1 MIRENHLS
9 PDAIARIKQTSGV
22 TDEDLARVGDGT
34 YGSRKTVVSRGE
46 MPRTIQGPL
55 LARAQNADVRAVGVY
70 QGSDIGRSGAGART
84 GTVNVI
90 VRPAPRPIVLV
101 LSSYEPVRWVIT
113 LQDGA
118 KLAAVVQ
125 SSYSPSEVL
134 GAGGAP
140 ITNIGQRYAYK
151 RGSPEFTAL
160 DEDVAKWTGKRI
172 GGFQG
177 AYTGKMFILGL

>member
-1 MIRENHLS
+1 M
-9 PDAIARIKQTSGV
+9 AV
-22 TDEDLARVGDGT
+22 
-34 YGSRKTVVSRGE
+34 
-46 MPRTIQGPL
+46 
-55 LARAQNADVRAVGVY
+55 ARAQNADVRAIGVY

-134 GAGGAP
+134 GGGAP
-140 ITNIGQRYAYK
+140 ITNIGQRSAYK
-151 RGSPEFTAL
+151 RGSPEYTAL